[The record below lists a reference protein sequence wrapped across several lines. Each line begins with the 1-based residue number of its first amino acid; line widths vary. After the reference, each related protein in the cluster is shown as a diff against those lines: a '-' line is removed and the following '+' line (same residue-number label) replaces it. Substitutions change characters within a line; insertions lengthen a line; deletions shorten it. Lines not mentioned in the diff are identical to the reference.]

1 MSLRATTVECADL
14 SLNEIEQMFELYS
27 ACYQDTCR
35 IRFGHDLDDKTHC
48 VILRDAGDRI
58 VGFTTLKLFEM
69 LWQNQLKRFVFSG
82 DTIIDPEHW
91 GSQQLTF
98 AWSRLVGDLW
108 RQRPQVPFYWFLI
121 CKGHRTY
128 RYLRAMILNYA
139 PRAGQV
145 TAPDVQALM
154 DHLATT
160 HFGDAYDSTTG
171 LLRFQTL
178 RVASFQRWQRCRRTT
193 QGLRRSPIFWS
204 ATRAMPTGT
213 SWCACASLR
222 LKTCAP
228 SPDACLSPRSLLRV
242 DSSGAPFGQSAA
254 A

>member
-139 PRAGQV
+139 PCAGQV
-145 TAPDVQALM
+145 TAPGVQALM

-160 HFGDAYDSTTG
+160 HFGDAYDSTAG
-171 LLRFQTL
+171 LLRFQTPQGRLVPTLAEVPENHSRLEEVAYFLERNPGYANGDELVCLCQLTPENL
-178 RVASFQRWQRCRRTT
+178 RPFARRLFVTA
-193 QGLRRSPIFWS
+193 QPS
-204 ATRAMPTGT
+204 A
-213 SWCACASLR
+213 C
-222 LKTCAP
+222 
-228 SPDACLSPRSLLRV
+228 
-242 DSSGAPFGQSAA
+242 
-254 A
+254 